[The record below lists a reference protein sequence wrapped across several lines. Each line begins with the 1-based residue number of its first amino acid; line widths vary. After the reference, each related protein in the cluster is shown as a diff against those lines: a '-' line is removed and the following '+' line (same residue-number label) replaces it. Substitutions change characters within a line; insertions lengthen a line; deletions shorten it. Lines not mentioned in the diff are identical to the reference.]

1 MRRISKCILALL
13 IAGMSTQ
20 ARAQVL
26 SPPEIKDNAA
36 RALQQKYLPEL
47 KAIAKEMNAHT
58 FPYSF
63 YFSRMLDIGEEKQQR
78 VDQRSIRFEKYEGQ
92 TVLMMTGNY
101 YAAYSADLMDSNKR
115 VRKTMDDVIMP
126 LLKAAVPPFANDD
139 GFAAFALEVSHHVRR
154 RVMGIQSE
162 NSENVVFVVPRAA
175 AQHMVTATN
184 DEQLQAALLD
194 SQVFIDAQPFT
205 LWVNGDRP
213 SDEDLEK
220 MHPHKPAKGS
230 VEVSSLG
237 NPPAPASVSDATV
250 SPRLLKAPDMPVR
263 LITPK
268 TMSSLKTNYA
278 AAISR
283 MTSGLSEQAHF
294 AAYAPPNFI
303 GFHQGAYLQLSLE
316 TQLDNILVTGSRYKL
331 AALAFDEHI
340 SHLIRPVL
348 AYFQQSSD
356 FDGIVF
362 STTVKQPGQDA
373 VEAVEYFFPLANL
386 RSFAQYDCT
395 GQQLIDSGFVLI
407 NGERSELNLQIAE
420 ADGKR

>member
-1 MRRISKCILALL
+1 MRRISSCILALS
-13 IAGMSTQ
+13 IAGLFT
-20 ARAQVL
+20 AAHAQVL
-26 SPPEIKDNAA
+26 SPLEIKDTVP

-58 FPYSF
+58 FPYPF
-63 YFSRMLDIGEEKQQR
+63 YFSRMLDISEEKQRR
-78 VDQRSIRFEKYEGQ
+78 VDQRSIRFEKYDGQ

-115 VRKTMDDVIMP
+115 VRKTMDDVVMP
-126 LLKAAVPPFANDD
+126 LLKATVPPFANDD
-139 GFAAFALEVSHHVRR
+139 SFAAFAVEVSHHVRR
-154 RVMGIQSE
+154 KVMGIQSE

-175 AQHMVTATN
+175 AQHMVSATN

-220 MHPHKPAKGS
+220 MRPHKPARGS
-230 VEVSSLG
+230 VEVASLG
-237 NPPAPASVSDATV
+237 NPPAPSAAPEPTV
-250 SPRLLKAPDMPVR
+250 SPRLLKVLDMPVR

-278 AAISR
+278 TAISR
-283 MTSGLSEQAHF
+283 MTNGLNEQAHF
-294 AAYAPPNFI
+294 VSYAPPDFI
-303 GFHQGAYLQLSLE
+303 AFHQGAYLQLSLE
-316 TQLDNILVTGSRYKL
+316 TQLDPTVATGSRYKL

-356 FDGIVF
+356 FDGILF
-362 STTVKQPGQDA
+362 STTVKQPGNS
-373 VEAVEYFFPLANL
+373 VEAVEYFFPLATL
-386 RSFAQYDCT
+386 RGFAQYDCT

>member
-1 MRRISKCILALL
+1 MRRISKCILALS
-13 IAGMSTQ
+13 IAGMLTQ

-26 SPPEIKDNAA
+26 SPFEIKDNAA
-36 RALQQKYLPEL
+36 RALQQKYLLEL

-58 FPYSF
+58 FPYPF
-63 YFSRMLDIGEEKQQR
+63 YFSRMLDISEEKQQR
-78 VDQRSIRFEKYEGQ
+78 VDQRSIHFEKYEGQ

-126 LLKAAVPPFANDD
+126 LLKASVPPFANDD
-139 GFAAFALEVSHHVRR
+139 SFAAFAVEVSHHVRR
-154 RVMGIQSE
+154 KVMGIQSE
-162 NSENVVFVVPRAA
+162 NPENVVFVVPRAA

-220 MHPHKPAKGS
+220 IRPHKPARGS
-230 VEVSSLG
+230 VEVASLG
-237 NPPAPASVSDATV
+237 NPPAPASPPEATV

-283 MTSGLSEQAHF
+283 MTNGLNEQAHF
-294 AAYAPPNFI
+294 VSYAPPDFI
-303 GFHQGAYLQLSLE
+303 AFHQGAYLQLSLE
-316 TQLDNILVTGSRYKL
+316 TQLDPTVAAGSRYKL

-356 FDGIVF
+356 FDGILF
-362 STTVKQPGQDA
+362 STIVKQPGNS
-373 VEAVEYFFPLANL
+373 VEAIEYFFPLATL